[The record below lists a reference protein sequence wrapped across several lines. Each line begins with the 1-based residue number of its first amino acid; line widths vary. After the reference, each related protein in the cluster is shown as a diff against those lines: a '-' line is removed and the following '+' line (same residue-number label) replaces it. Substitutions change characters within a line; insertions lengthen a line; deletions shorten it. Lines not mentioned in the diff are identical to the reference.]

1 MLYSCIFNCS
11 ETVAMVG
18 ETLDVNDKRFR
29 IKPHQQ
35 MMASCTGALLTATM
49 GKIQAHVC
57 KERYFLCRVLVE
69 LRRIFC
75 FSNTIGRS

>member
-1 MLYSCIFNCS
+1 M
-11 ETVAMVG
+11 TG

-49 GKIQAHVC
+49 GKNEGLNCTEEVN
-57 KERYFLCRVLVE
+57 FLPYD
-69 LRRIFC
+69 
-75 FSNTIGRS
+75 